1 MHRLDVAERSR
12 ANGDDTVK
20 RKFMVRGRLQIL
32 LRIGDT
38 MKRILATVVVLAIV
52 AIVAHELI
60 VTTNYVRFLTTDCD
74 PANDWLT
81 HYALPAVREIVRLV
95 ATNICY

>member
-1 MHRLDVAERSR
+1 
-12 ANGDDTVK
+12 
-20 RKFMVRGRLQIL
+20 
-32 LRIGDT
+32 
-38 MKRILATVVVLAIV
+38 MKRILAAVVVLAIV
-52 AIVAHELI
+52 ALLAHELI
-60 VTTNYVRFLTTDCD
+60 VTTNYVHLLVIDCD

>member
-1 MHRLDVAERSR
+1 
-12 ANGDDTVK
+12 
-20 RKFMVRGRLQIL
+20 MVRGRLQIL

-52 AIVAHELI
+52 ALLAHELI
-60 VTTNYVRFLTTDCD
+60 ATANYVHFLVIDCD

-81 HYALPAVREIVRLV
+81 HYALPVVREIVRLV